1 MSRLCVVCSKK
12 GNKICGKCF
21 SQYYCSKECQAEDW
35 KIHKLTCQQKKPKP
49 RLPQTSLFNE
59 TDLILGYSE
68 EDEVFFWLA
77 FNNLVDQM
85 LEKQLMELKI
95 LVLNGGTG
103 NAKIMA
109 KSPLLTSELSSTRKK
124 VSSKIIPK
132 FIELNGKSMESSN
145 TEDQQQVIL
154 GKNEHSLFIV
164 GFDLSNETE
173 IKNELNSLVCLEIP
187 VKIDSKGVVKIKIHF
202 DHQVIKHYI
211 ENLQQQTKKQL
222 STVD

>member
-1 MSRLCVVCSKK
+1 
-12 GNKICGKCF
+12 
-21 SQYYCSKECQAEDW
+21 
-35 KIHKLTCQQKKPKP
+35 
-49 RLPQTSLFNE
+49 
-59 TDLILGYSE
+59 
-68 EDEVFFWLA
+68 
-77 FNNLVDQM
+77 
-85 LEKQLMELKI
+85 
-95 LVLNGGTG
+95 
-103 NAKIMA
+103 MA

-145 TEDQQQVIL
+145 TEDQQVFKPIFFLFVKLQILNLLFFKKIQQVIL

-164 GFDLSNETE
+164 GFDLSNQTE
-173 IKNELNSLVCLEIP
+173 IKKELNSLVCLEIP